1 MHPLLANSRTPRVAG
16 EKAGGTGAPDA
27 MTLRA
32 GSLTLLSLNPL
43 AIVIVHS
50 PGCGRVKEVVYSPRF
65 EVGFTAAF
73 AWSPLVVVAWIF
85 GCSPG
90 SSVTPC
96 CRTENVKFNGLPAT
110 A

>member
-16 EKAGGTGAPDA
+16 EKGGGAGAPDA
-27 MTLRA
+27 ITLSA

-50 PGCGRVKEVVYSPRF
+50 PACGRVKEVVYSPRL
-65 EVGFTAAF
+65 EVGLTPAF
-73 AWSPLVVVAWIF
+73 ACSPLVVVACTF
-85 GCSPG
+85 GCRPG
-90 SSVTPC
+90 SRVTPC